1 MQPCRDM
8 KKPLRLGLII
18 GSSQRGCL
26 CTTGLMRHTIQGVI
40 DIHRLMQ
47 YEVIWCFWDDASV
60 RKRCWCFWDDASVR
74 KRCLLGCLLKLKHV
88 ATNKHKENIPM
99 IRASYRM
106 CTTRVFH
113 STLLSKKDGP
123 AGLNIQ

>member
-8 KKPLRLGLII
+8 KKPRRLGLII
-18 GSSQRGCL
+18 GSSPRGCL

-40 DIHRLMQ
+40 DIHRLIQ
-47 YEVIWCFWDDASV
+47 YEVIL
-60 RKRCWCFWDDASVR
+60 CFWDDASVR

-88 ATNKHKENIPM
+88 ATIKHKENIPM